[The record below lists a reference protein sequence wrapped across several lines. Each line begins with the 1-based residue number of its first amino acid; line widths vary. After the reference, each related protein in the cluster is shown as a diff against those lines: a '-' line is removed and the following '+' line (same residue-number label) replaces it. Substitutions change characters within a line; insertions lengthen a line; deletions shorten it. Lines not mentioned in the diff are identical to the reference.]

1 MSYHAFADAGSAC
14 RTAFGSAAYHWAP
27 GNGLLV
33 VDRLP
38 MALWLKL
45 PVRGTDGLRNT
56 RWWAVLG
63 LFGAAKLMV
72 LADHP
77 VFDVAKR
84 AFSRAFGKPTVFMRE
99 GGSIPFVRTIADAT
113 GKPCLLMGFGQPDEN
128 AHAPNE
134 WLDLENF
141 HLGIKSAA
149 YLYDEL
155 SRLAP

>member
-1 MSYHAFADAGSAC
+1 MRWCRLAIPTGARGAPGVARACQHLSDLAVHGPVAQWVSYHAFADAGSAC

-45 PVRGTDGLRNT
+45 PVRGTAGLRNT

-77 VFDVAKR
+77 VFDAL
-84 AFSRAFGKPTVFMRE
+84 G
-99 GGSIPFVRTIADAT
+99 FVSGDTLKHLLAAAAAL
-113 GKPCLLMGFGQPDEN
+113 CLLR
-128 AHAPNE
+128 
-134 WLDLENF
+134 
-141 HLGIKSAA
+141 AA
-149 YLYDEL
+149 ISETRQL
-155 SRLAP
+155 R